1 MDWGNP
7 RDAERDA
14 SSSSSRSG
22 IVQTYVGLCKPHE
35 VLPFVIILAPVL
47 VPVLVPVLTRAE

>member
-14 SSSSSRSG
+14 SWVLARG